1 MFVYRM
7 REHNF
12 KQEPERVPKG
22 ENMDVPA
29 NVGESLLNSGGPPS
43 QAAVAPSSSSPEKKV
58 KKNKEDKEKKL
69 KKNKDKKE
77 KEPEDDEF
85 DKV

>member
-29 NVGESLLNSGGPPS
+29 NVGESLLASGPPS
-43 QAAVAPSSSSPEKKV
+43 QAAVAPSSSSPEKKA
-58 KKNKEDKEKKL
+58 KKNKEDKEKKV